1 MNLTHHLVTTAVM
14 IALVGCASTEKPASD
29 LSGAGFVLETPN
41 AEMRAAMIKLD
52 RPFAEQVAVNRE
64 ACLRAPLCWK

>member
-1 MNLTHHLVTTAVM
+1 MK
-14 IALVGCASTEKPASD
+14 ALITLACLALAGCATTEKPASD

-41 AEMRAAMIKLD
+41 AEMRAAMVKID

-64 ACLRAPLCWK
+64 ACQRAPLCRK